1 MRLFLR
7 GLGPALILTCILAI
21 CCIIAGIAAS
31 KGAQRRTEPVK
42 VALVDEEDSLLSR
55 VGINMVTDQSYM
67 SSLMEITQVDTADD
81 AAEGISDGT
90 YAAAIILPDGY
101 MEDIM
106 HGVNCTGR
114 IYISDALEADGELV
128 AAIADF
134 GARLLTAGQL
144 GVFAGE
150 RVIAQQGISEA
161 VHSRFLEDTNAR
173 LITFAL
179 DAYDTVF
186 SFEVLPYGDTGIS
199 MTAYYGACWLVLL
212 LFVTGLFFP
221 QLYTADGKGSIYSRL
236 KTYGM
241 SSFDYCAGK
250 IIYPTLFR
258 IVLCTVA
265 CLAVNSIGSIAGSG
279 LLGKSGIA
287 QSLGSMHAGF
297 STWLILVFISLF
309 ISIVTTGV
317 ALALCKKGGWA
328 VTILAMSAVCLF
340 MAGGLVPRTML
351 PEILPKLVVYT
362 PFGAALSLTV
372 SAMGGALSGFAQTG
386 TAVLQAIIVMCAYA
400 VLITIWAVSELH
412 VLPQSN
418 EEVRL

>member
-7 GLGPALILTCILAI
+7 GLGQALILTCILAI
-21 CCIIAGIAAS
+21 CCIIAGLAAS
-31 KGAQRRTEPVK
+31 KGAERRTDPVK

-55 VGINMVTDQSYM
+55 VGISMITDQSYM

-81 AAEGISDGT
+81 AMAGIEDGT
-90 YAAAIILPDGY
+90 YAAAVILPDSY
-101 MEDIM
+101 KESIM
-106 HGVNCTGR
+106 HGENCTGQ
-114 IYISDALEADGELV
+114 IYISDALEADGELI

-150 RVIAQQGISEA
+150 RVIAEEGLDEG
-161 VHSRFLEDTNAR
+161 VHSQFLEDTNAR

-186 SFEVLPYGDTGIS
+186 TFEVLPYGDTGIS

-241 SSFDYCAGK
+241 TSFDYCLGK

-258 IVLCTVA
+258 ILLCTAA
-265 CLAVNSIGSIAGSG
+265 CLAINSIGSIAGSG
-279 LLGKSGIA
+279 LLGETGIA
-287 QSLGSMHAGF
+287 KSLGTMHADF
-297 STWLILVFISLF
+297 STWLILVLVSLF
-309 ISIVTTGV
+309 VSIITTGI

-362 PFGAALSLTV
+362 PFGAALSMTITAL
-372 SAMGGALSGFAQTG
+372 GGSLSGFASAKA
-386 TAVLQAIIVMCAYA
+386 AVPQALIIMLAYA
-400 VLITIWAVSELH
+400 VLIIAWAASVLH
-412 VLPQSN
+412 DIPKSN